1 MEEQNSMKVCS
12 SYGTAIINSSMNRTA
27 GNIVQVVLG
36 LQRPQPVAFR
46 GYVCISH
53 NFLKKQ
59 K

>member
-46 GYVCISH
+46 GYVGI
-53 NFLKKQ
+53 
-59 K
+59 